1 MRPRWPKAHPLNIA
15 HQLRDLQR
23 LYPEGDG
30 RIARDRLVWQGK
42 LKPSP
47 FSREFLIQLEYQE
60 GHFPTTRV
68 LQPTIRELAG
78 NRKLPHVFR
87 GVGDPLCL
95 FYAPAREWNS
105 SMLIARTIVPWTCEW
120 LFHFEAWLFT
130 GKWDGGGV
138 HHDPETQHVEIAD
151 RSIRQD

>member
-23 LYPEGDG
+23 LYPDGNG

-42 LKPSP
+42 LKPSA
-47 FSREFLIQLEYQE
+47 FSREFLTQIEYQE

-68 LQPTIRELAG
+68 LQPSIRELAG
-78 NRKLPHVFR
+78 DRKLPHVFC

-105 SMLIARTIVPWTCEW
+105 SMLIARTILPWTCEW

-138 HHDPETQHVEIAD
+138 HTEPGAPQSQVTNAHL
-151 RSIRQD
+151 R